1 MDFRSAKLHLRA
13 KLLFPAVRP
22 GANASSPARRGQ
34 HLVCSVC
41 VSARAALADKANRL
55 PSSLGLKLQIPVRLK
70 GTSLLKW
77 S

>member
-1 MDFRSAKLHLRA
+1 MQC
-13 KLLFPAVRP
+13 AVRALASQIAVSCSEARCKRFIP
-22 GANASSPARRGQ
+22 SSEGAASCVQ
-34 HLVCSVC
+34 SVC

-70 GTSLLKW
+70 GTSMLTQ